1 MIIEIDYKCGIAP
14 AQQIADGLG
23 LRVLTGTLAP
33 GEALPSVKQLSLEL
47 RVNPNTVEEAYR
59 ALRSLGLVRE
69 DAQGRRIVLAPA
81 EGAVAT
87 LGAEIVSRALRR
99 VMERAKQLGLSVQT
113 IEDGFRELMRE
124 HHERGDQ
131 PG

>member
-14 AQQIADGLG
+14 AQQIADGLA
-23 LRVLTGTLAP
+23 LRILTGTLAP
-33 GEALPSVKQLSLEL
+33 SEALPSVKQLSLEL

-81 EGAVAT
+81 EGAAAT

-99 VMERAKQLGLSVQT
+99 VMERARQLGLSVQT

-124 HHERGDQ
+124 YDERGSTR
-131 PG
+131 G